1 MFDFHE
7 IIEIY
12 TKNFIQNRIK
22 AWEIITCK
30 TGHVVFT
37 FNITPVYIVSQ
48 LGYIILQWCIIKFYT
63 YFILSKSKSYFE
75 FFPSPSYFSLNRN
88 SSISAIFLSLAKK
101 DKIIQTDPVLLK
113 NYAKKK
119 KKQLAGYEF

>member
-1 MFDFHE
+1 MFIFTKSL
-7 IIEIY
+7 IY

-63 YFILSKSKSYFE
+63 YFILSKSKSCFE
-75 FFPSPSYFSLNRN
+75 FFPSPSHFSLNRN
-88 SSISAIFLSLAKK
+88 VPI
-101 DKIIQTDPVLLK
+101 
-113 NYAKKK
+113 
-119 KKQLAGYEF
+119 